1 MDAIDLA
8 CNRLVFALDIDDP
21 DAALACARQLS
32 GTLRWVKVATRLYT
46 RAGASL
52 VRELQDLGYSVFLD
66 LKFHDIPAQVEG
78 ACRAAAA
85 LGVGLLTVHA
95 SGGRAMLE
103 AAARGAAEGSAG
115 RGDDATKVL
124 AVTVLTSL
132 DQGDLD
138 DVGVSRSVNDQVASL
153 ARLARDAGCDGVVA
167 SPMELP
173 LLRDALPPPFGI
185 LTPGIR
191 PAGSAVGDQK
201 RVMTPADA
209 VRGGSDWL
217 VVGRPIRNA
226 DDRVLAAKAIL
237 QEMAGAL

>member
-1 MDAIDLA
+1 M
-8 CNRLVFALDIDDP
+8 
-21 DAALACARQLS
+21 
-32 GTLRWVKVATRLYT
+32 
-46 RAGASL
+46 
-52 VRELQDLGYSVFLD
+52 
-66 LKFHDIPAQVEG
+66 
-78 ACRAAAA
+78 
-85 LGVGLLTVHA
+85 
-95 SGGRAMLE
+95 
-103 AAARGAAEGSAG
+103 
-115 RGDDATKVL
+115 
-124 AVTVLTSL
+124 
-132 DQGDLD
+132 
-138 DVGVSRSVNDQVASL
+138 NDQVASL